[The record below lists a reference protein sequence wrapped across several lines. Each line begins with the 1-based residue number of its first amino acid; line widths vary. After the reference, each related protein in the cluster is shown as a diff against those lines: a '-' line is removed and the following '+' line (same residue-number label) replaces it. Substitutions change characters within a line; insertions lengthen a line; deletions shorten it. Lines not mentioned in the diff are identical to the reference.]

1 MTPGDGNCVGSGL
14 LVLITEAMQVLV
26 NGSLTV
32 IIYFISELNIWF
44 NN

>member
-26 NGSLTV
+26 NGS
-32 IIYFISELNIWF
+32 F
-44 NN
+44 NCHHLFHQ